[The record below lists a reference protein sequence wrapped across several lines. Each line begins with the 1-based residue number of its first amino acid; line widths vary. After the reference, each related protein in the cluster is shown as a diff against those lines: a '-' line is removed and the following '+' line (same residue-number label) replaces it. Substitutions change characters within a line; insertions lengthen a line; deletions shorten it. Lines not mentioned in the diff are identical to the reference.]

1 MRLTAKERVLLHLL
15 ESAQPADEVEV
26 STAVTQEGLARGTGI
41 GLRHLI
47 QFIRPLI
54 RDGLVHERTA
64 HVTGKRQRMKVYGLT
79 STGRTSAIRLRETVK
94 TQVVRIRDGDAVRE
108 GSLHEALRG
117 IGART
122 SLLETVRQVEE
133 TGILDLEAA
142 RRPPEPG
149 FVEQLSDAP
158 RVETFVGRREELA
171 TITCEDKG
179 PRVFVIRGMAGIGKS
194 TLAAKACELVRGRR
208 NLFWH
213 RIRPW
218 ESDSMLLASLGRF
231 LDALDRPGL
240 SSVLRRGEP
249 RLGAEVLRQDLPDTH
264 AFLVLDD
271 AHEASSEA
279 LAVIRML
286 AEAVVSAPDVKVVV
300 LTRRALPFYDVRDVV
315 IKGLVREIE
324 LDRLEPEEA
333 AALLTEE
340 GDAAQF
346 AGLGRRLGGH
356 PLLIELVRNQ
366 RSDIPSAVRD
376 VHRFLEEAIHRE
388 LSQAERAIMKAA
400 SLYRVPVPRATL
412 LAIPGSS
419 YQALVTL
426 QERSLLRFVGGERYE
441 IHDTIRDYFGNILT
455 PEESQDFGTLAV
467 AQLRELAA
475 RAFAAGELLSGIA
488 CLSNAIRLSQD
499 SQQRAGIGESLG
511 DAEARIGDLPAAMLA
526 YRGAIR
532 LVSSPGVVA
541 RLHRKI
547 ATALQVRGEIASA
560 SAEVDQA
567 VRSLGNGNDVERGWL
582 SLVRSRMSIASEQW
596 SEGRECAEA
605 AVSTFRSFE
614 DIRGQTEALVE
625 LAIVETNSPMGHPDA
640 ARTCLKEALRLSHS
654 IGDPDL
660 IASVHVQ
667 YANLYAY
674 RLGNTDRAM
683 EHLGAIEALP
693 GTLAD
698 VRSHQSLLM
707 LKGWLN
713 LDLRADFEGA
723 HANFMDAFNL
733 STKTHDRIT
742 AALARYGAAV
752 AVYHAGDCASAR
764 GEIEVIGLEL
774 LEFGC
779 AGPAVEALWM
789 AAEICLVLGDLE
801 GYRAISSKL
810 EAPVLARGLEIRPV
824 LAHAL
829 EGLECLARGDRAGVR
844 AAFLQAIRDAEQDVS
859 PQERPLIPFAH
870 DLYGAALHAMGEERA
885 SAEEDRLAIEFSRRF
900 GLKGR
905 LAARV
910 KFLGGLRNSLRQ
922 LFASSAASTA
932 PP

>member
-324 LDRLEPEEA
+324 LDRLEPAEA

-441 IHDTIRDYFGNILT
+441 IHDTIRDYFESILT
-455 PEESQDFGTLAV
+455 VEEKAELSGYAIE
-467 AQLRELAA
+467 QLRMLAS
-475 RAFAAGELLSGIA
+475 RAADIGDYPMAVD
-488 CLSNAIRLSQD
+488 CLSNALRLPAPRSD
-499 SQQRAGIGESLG
+499 RTMLLEALG
-511 DAEARIGDLPAAMLA
+511 DAQQCIGNLPAMLEA
-526 YRGAIR
+526 YRE
-532 LVSSPGVVA
+532 GVASTGDPETIA
-541 RLHRKI
+541 RLHRKTARDFI
-547 ATALQVRGEIASA
+547 GRDSPRLRDREQGGHRRAGEAALDLADEAGGDADLAGEFCHPHSALATVRGQPAP
-560 SAEVDQA
+560 
-567 VRSLGNGNDVERGWL
+567 DV
-582 SLVRSRMSIASEQW
+582 A
-596 SEGRECAEA
+596 
-605 AVSTFRSFE
+605 
-614 DIRGQTEALVE
+614 GQVAGARPALRQRR
-625 LAIVETNSPMGHPDA
+625 LI
-640 ARTCLKEALRLSHS
+640 ALRL
-654 IGDPDL
+654 
-660 IASVHVQ
+660 
-667 YANLYAY
+667 
-674 RLGNTDRAM
+674 
-683 EHLGAIEALP
+683 
-693 GTLAD
+693 
-698 VRSHQSLLM
+698 
-707 LKGWLN
+707 
-713 LDLRADFEGA
+713 
-723 HANFMDAFNL
+723 
-733 STKTHDRIT
+733 
-742 AALARYGAAV
+742 AV
-752 AVYHAGDCASAR
+752 AGRIRSV
-764 GEIEVIGLEL
+764 
-774 LEFGC
+774 
-779 AGPAVEALWM
+779 
-789 AAEICLVLGDLE
+789 
-801 GYRAISSKL
+801 SSN
-810 EAPVLARGLEIRPV
+810 
-824 LAHAL
+824 AH
-829 EGLECLARGDRAGVR
+829 V
-844 AAFLQAIRDAEQDVS
+844 
-859 PQERPLIPFAH
+859 
-870 DLYGAALHAMGEERA
+870 
-885 SAEEDRLAIEFSRRF
+885 
-900 GLKGR
+900 
-905 LAARV
+905 
-910 KFLGGLRNSLRQ
+910 
-922 LFASSAASTA
+922 
-932 PP
+932 